1 MRNIL
6 ISTIITIALM
16 CLGNNIKAQQAVVS
30 GGNFHQN
37 SQGSIS
43 WGLGEAVIETFEVD
57 DIIIT
62 QGFQQSKLT
71 ITTIEELP
79 EPDFYITAFPN
90 PANDFVYLKSNF
102 DHSDDVYFTVSDLN
116 GKLMMGDKI
125 NSTVEKVSFRDLKSG
140 VYFIK
145 ISLNNKEV
153 KTIKV
158 IKQ

>member
-1 MRNIL
+1 MRNII
-6 ISTIITIALM
+6 ISIVLTVFV
-16 CLGNNIKAQQAVVS
+16 CLGNNINAQQAVVS

-79 EPDFYITAFPN
+79 ESEFSITAFPN
-90 PANDFVYLKSNF
+90 PANDFVYLKSNLNE
-102 DHSDDVYFTVSDLN
+102 SDDVYFTMFDLN
-116 GKLMMGDKI
+116 GKIVMQDKI
-125 NSTVEKVSFRDLKSG
+125 YSTLEKVSFRALKSG

-145 ISLNNKEV
+145 ISLNNKEM

>member
-1 MRNIL
+1 MRNII
-6 ISTIITIALM
+6 ISIVLTVFV

-79 EPDFYITAFPN
+79 ESEFSITAFPN
-90 PANDFVYLKSNF
+90 PANDFVYLKSNLNE
-102 DHSDDVYFTVSDLN
+102 SDDVYFTMFDLN
-116 GKLMMGDKI
+116 GKIVMQDKI
-125 NSTVEKVSFRDLKSG
+125 NSTLEKVSFRALKSG

-145 ISLNNKEV
+145 ISLNNKEM